1 MLGLTTLSKW
11 FRSTSS
17 IGNELEA
24 RLKAGEEAI
33 QAEWAALVARVE
45 ALEKALH
52 RLGTHTSF
60 EVFAKIGT
68 GFLVLVFGQNL
79 TLFEFG
85 FPWIDN
91 NIILEINDLLKA

>member
-33 QAEWAALVARVE
+33 QAEWTALVARVE
-45 ALEKALH
+45 ALEKA
-52 RLGTHTSF
+52 SAA
-60 EVFAKIGT
+60 EVLPVSDPVPVSEPAPAPAA
-68 GFLVLVFGQNL
+68 
-79 TLFEFG
+79 E
-85 FPWIDN
+85 PAP
-91 NIILEINDLLKA
+91 EPAPAA

>member
-45 ALEKALH
+45 ALEKAAAPPAAP
-52 RLGTHTSF
+52 
-60 EVFAKIGT
+60 EPAPAA
-68 GFLVLVFGQNL
+68 
-79 TLFEFG
+79 E
-85 FPWIDN
+85 PAP
-91 NIILEINDLLKA
+91 EPAPAA